1 MMSLLIGVVPTLGYR
16 FPVSIR
22 SFQIYFRIW
31 VQFGSSDLHTI
42 RRENGENR
50 AEKDDTFIAGVN

>member
-1 MMSLLIGVVPTLGYR
+1 MMSLLIGVVPTLGYH

-22 SFQIYFRIW
+22 SFQIYFPIW

-50 AEKDDTFIAGVN
+50 AEKDGTFIAGVN